1 MSDDLNKIIF
11 NQKKFSDLLEEI
23 YNNQKKKSDQITTL
37 IKELQPLV
45 KDVGDATLIVPLL
58 KEYLD
63 IGVKNDEQ
71 LIKLAQII
79 QRIVQTSSK
88 EGGGTGELSIT
99 EDEKKQLDDMI
110 ASMKDKKDE

>member
-1 MSDDLNKIIF
+1 MSDLDKIIF
-11 NQKKFSDLLEEI
+11 GKKTFSDLLEEI
-23 YNNQKKKSDQITTL
+23 YNNQKKKSDQITSL

-71 LIKLAQII
+71 LIKLAQIV
-79 QRIVQTSSK
+79 QRITQTASK
-88 EGGGTGELSIT
+88 DSNGDFVISEE
-99 EDEKKQLDDMI
+99 EKEALRKQI
-110 ASMKDKKDE
+110 EEVGKIKENE